1 MCAKQALNLWRYRY
15 WCVSRFALLLAAA
28 LICSVSVAIGQD
40 TKTDDKPPPIPP
52 PEEVPADQL
61 TTPDGVKLAA
71 TYFPSNQGKDAVPVI
86 LLHMHRGS
94 QPGTLGSGKDFGGLA
109 TRLQA
114 LGHAV
119 LVPDLRGHGGSKER
133 RGSAVLLDAAKMSA
147 KEYTNM
153 VLMDMPTLKTFLV
166 EENNA
171 GRLNIEKL
179 VVVGAEMGAS
189 VALYWAYFDWSIPP
203 VGYRKQGQDVKA
215 LVLIS
220 PERSTPGLPI
230 AKMAKAAP
238 LVTRVY
244 DSQLKKA
251 FRNPNSVDFNTPV
264 ALDFRRE
271 VSALI
276 FVGKRNP
283 KALKDAER
291 VLDIFKKAKRSRLD
305 ADAQKD
311 LFYDEYA
318 TRLQGTRLLNKRFP
332 IEKYIE
338 LFIDLRAAKR
348 PFRWAKRENPYSKI

>member
-153 VLMDMPTLKTFLV
+153 VLMDMPTLKAFLIG
-166 EENNA
+166 ENNA
-171 GRLNIEKL
+171 GKLNIEKL

-189 VALYWAYFDWSIPP
+189 VALNWAYYDWSIAP
-203 VGYRKQGQDVKA
+203 VGNKKQGQDVKA

-220 PERSTPGLPI
+220 PEKSTPGLAI
-230 AKMAKAAP
+230 NKLASAKP
-238 LVTRVY
+238 LITRVFDPPLKRAFKDP
-244 DSQLKKA
+244 DSM
-251 FRNPNSVDFNTPV
+251 NFNMPV
-264 ALDFRRE
+264 PLDFRRE

-276 FVGKRNP
+276 FVGQRDPRAVANAKR
-283 KALKDAER
+283 L
-291 VLDIFKKAKRSRLD
+291 LDLLKKAKRSKL
-305 ADAQKD
+305 ADTQKD
-311 LFYDEYA
+311 LFYGEFD
-318 TRLQGTRLLNKRFP
+318 TKLQGTKLLGLKLP
-332 IEKYIE
+332 LEKHLE

-348 PFRWAKRENPYSKI
+348 PLPWAERKRPYE